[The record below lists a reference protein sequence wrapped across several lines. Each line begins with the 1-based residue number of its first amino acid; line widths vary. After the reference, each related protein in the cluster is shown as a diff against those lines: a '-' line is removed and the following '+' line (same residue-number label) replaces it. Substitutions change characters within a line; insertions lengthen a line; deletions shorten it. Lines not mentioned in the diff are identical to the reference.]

1 MKSIPVEQS
10 LGTVLCQ
17 DITRIVPG
25 EFKGVLFKKGHVI
38 KEEDIAKL
46 LDVGKEHIY
55 VWETSP
61 DDVHEND
68 AAIRLAKAVSGENIV
83 YSEEIKE
90 GKCSLTAGVRG
101 VFTLDSEKLLES
113 NSVEFV
119 TIATLPGNY
128 HVEKGAKIAGVRV
141 VPLVV
146 PGSTIRDVEKVCEGG
161 PILHVLPYKP
171 LKCGI
176 VTTGSE
182 VYKGRIEDKFGPVMR
197 EKIAFYGGECLG
209 QTICPDDQEMIREAI
224 MKYKNLGAGLVILT
238 GGMSVDPDDLTPSA
252 IRSTGAE
259 VVSYGAPVQPGN
271 MLMLAY
277 LEGTAL
283 IGVPGCAMF
292 FRTTAVDA
300 MLPRIFAG
308 IQINRRD
315 FARMGEGGLCQSC
328 EVCRYPLCYFCRG

>member
-1 MKSIPVEQS
+1 MKSIPVEES
-10 LGTVLCQ
+10 LGMVLCQ

-38 KEEDIAKL
+38 KKEDIDKL

-55 VWETSP
+55 VWETNP
-61 DDVHEND
+61 DDIHENE
-68 AAIRLAKAVSGENIV
+68 AAIRLAEAVGGENIA
-83 YSEEIKE
+83 YDKEIKE
-90 GKCSLTAGVRG
+90 GKCGLTASVRG
-101 VFTLDSEKLLES
+101 VFTLDSDKLLQS

-119 TIATLPGNY
+119 TIATLPNNY
-128 HVEKGAKIAGVRV
+128 HVEIDAKVAGVRV

-146 PGSTIRDVEKVCEGG
+146 PAATIEEVERICKDG
-161 PILHVLPYKP
+161 PILHVSPYKP

-182 VYKGRIEDKFGPVMR
+182 IYKGRIEDKFGPVMR
-197 EKIAFYGGECLG
+197 DKIAFYGGECLG
-209 QTICPDDQEMIREAI
+209 QTICPDDLTKITEAI
-224 MKYKNLGAGLVILT
+224 LDFKKQGAGLIILT

-259 VVSYGAPVQPGN
+259 VISYGAPVQPGN

-277 LEGTAL
+277 LGDTAL

-300 MLPRIFAG
+300 MLPRVFAG
-308 IQINRRD
+308 IEITKKD
-315 FARMGEGGLCQSC
+315 FARMGEGGFCQNC
-328 EVCRYPLCYFCRG
+328 AECRYPLCYFCRG

>member
-1 MKSIPVEQS
+1 MKSIPVEDS
-10 LGTVLCQ
+10 LGMVLCQ

-38 KEEDIAKL
+38 EEEDIAKL

-55 VWETSP
+55 VWETNP
-61 DDVHEND
+61 GDIHENE
-68 AAIRLAKAVSGENIV
+68 AAIRLTQAVSGENIA
-83 YSEEIKE
+83 YDTEIKE
-90 GKCSLTAGVRG
+90 GKCSLSAKVRG
-101 VFTLDSEKLLES
+101 VFTLDSEKLLLC

-119 TIATLPGNY
+119 TIATLPNNY
-128 HVEKGAKIAGVRV
+128 HVEKGAKVAGVRV

-146 PGSTIRDVEKVCEGG
+146 PASTIEEVERVCQDG
-161 PILHVLPYKP
+161 PILHVHPYKR

-182 VYKGRIEDKFGPVMR
+182 IYKGRIEDKFGPVMR
-197 EKIAFYGGECLG
+197 EKIDFYGGECLG
-209 QTICPDDQEMIREAI
+209 QTICPDDLDMITKAI
-224 MKYKNLGAGLVILT
+224 LDYKQQGAGLVILT

-252 IRSTGAE
+252 IRATGAQ

-271 MLMLAY
+271 MLMLAD
-277 LEGTAL
+277 LDGTAL

-308 IQINRRD
+308 IKITKKD
-315 FARMGEGGLCQSC
+315 FARMGEGGFCHSC
-328 EVCRYPLCYFCRG
+328 DECRYPKCYFCRG